1 MVEILIKRSLTAGAE
16 PTSLAVGELAVN
28 ITDKKVWIGGNAG
41 PVLLND
47 GEALL
52 GYLPLAGGEMTGA
65 IYMPTVGESLIWD
78 NGGTVTEIAS
88 DGGTITFYANGAP
101 VFEINSGA
109 IAAQADIW
117 LPNQPTE
124 PFHAVRKDY
133 VDDTIAALSIPTPQP
148 DKLGGVFAAEAE
160 PGFVQYG
167 VSTSGAPIFKE
178 IAVPPA
184 KSSVLGGIYA
194 NVPVINPGNEFVRGV
209 DENGQLLFGNVIF
222 PPAAEP
228 YVLPTASATVLGGV
242 KIGAN
247 LSIDANGVLSA
258 PAPGTNYTLPTA
270 SATVLGGIKIG
281 NGLSIDASGVVSA
294 SASGAYLPL
303 AGGTMTGAIK
313 LPADPVNALEAATKQ
328 YVDGFTSTAYV
339 RKTGDVMSG
348 PLRFSPSSYS
358 AGYNGTD
365 AYFYM
370 DTAYVR
376 MIVPSGKQAYVID
389 PQTAVMQFLSAAPQ
403 TAFTPTVDNDLT
415 HKKYVD
421 KMLPLAGGT
430 MTGTITMPSN
440 VAGFQF
446 GATGYNV
453 FGGSGGVA
461 VRSNTTNIVTFTG
474 ANVTNFVPLITPAT
488 GVGVQF
494 GVSGATLSRGSA
506 ATKIAASGAIELPTT
521 APAAGE
527 AVRRDYVDGRVI
539 AQAAGGAAPATTGLS
554 AGTLWV
560 EY

>member
-28 ITDKKVWIGGNAG
+28 ITDKKVWIGGAAG
-41 PVLLND
+41 PVLIND

-52 GYLPLAGGEMTGA
+52 GYLALTGGEMTGA
-65 IYMPTVGESLIWD
+65 IVGPNAGPTVEWSEGALNAAIYS
-78 NGGTVTEIAS
+78 NGTNIIFSINNGDATFTIQRDAFIAS
-88 DGGTITFYANGAP
+88 TPVHLPDYAPEPNH
-101 VFEINSGA
+101 
-109 IAAQADIW
+109 AAR
-117 LPNQPTE
+117 
-124 PFHAVRKDY
+124 VDY
-133 VDDTIAALSIPTPQP
+133 VDNRIAALSVPTPQP

-167 VSTSGAPIFKE
+167 ISTSGAPIFKE

-209 DENGQLLFGNVIF
+209 DENGQLVFGNVVF

-294 SASGAYLPL
+294 SL
-303 AGGTMTGAIK
+303 AG
-313 LPADPVNALEAATKQ
+313 N
-328 YVDGFTSTAYV
+328 YVL
-339 RKTGDVMSG
+339 KTGDVMSG
-348 PLRFSPSSYS
+348 PLRFSPSTYS

-403 TAFTPTVDNDLT
+403 TAHTPTVDNDLT

-421 KMLPLAGGT
+421 TMLPLAGGR
-430 MTGTITMPSN
+430 MTGTITMPTN
-440 VAGFQF
+440 VASFQF
-446 GATGYNV
+446 GTTGYNV

-474 ANVTNFVPLITPAT
+474 ANVTYTVPIVTA
-488 GVGVQF
+488 GSGAGIQF
-494 GVSGATLSRGSA
+494 SSGGATLSRGSA
-506 ATKIAASGAIELPTT
+506 ATKIASSGMIELPTT

-554 AGTLWV
+554 AGTLWI